1 MVKQPKRIDE
11 CIEQLREAVEELE
24 KFRLIVDTA
33 EDSVI
38 TVDENQEVVYM
49 NRAAE
54 KMFGYA
60 QEELLG
66 RDMSPLVP
74 PNLRK
79 SHHSYIE
86 RVIKTGRQH
95 TMGHPLQLEARHRD
109 GSKIPVHLTFS
120 VGRVDDQYLFTAILR
135 DLSEKQG
142 LTEKI
147 KQVETLATVG
157 QMVAT
162 VGHEVRQP
170 LTSIGGFA
178 RQLTKETQLSERA
191 KRKLQIIVD
200 EVARLE
206 RMLGE
211 LNDLSRPVEYNWDET
226 DVGRMLDD
234 VVEGLAPEI
243 TNSGARL
250 SISKDES
257 LRMVM
262 ADKDRL
268 GQVVRNLLVNAIQA
282 GGDEP
287 IIGVN
292 VGTGPEGG
300 VRLQVRDKGPGIA
313 EDTLKQV
320 FKPFFTT
327 KKGGTGL
334 GLAVARRIIGDH
346 DGSIS
351 LENDPQ
357 GGAVATIILPEAP
370 DPNAPQG

>member
-1 MVKQPKRIDE
+1 MDHEPQRIDE
-11 CIEQLREAVEELE
+11 CIDQLREAVQELE

-33 EDSVI
+33 EDAVI
-38 TVDENQEVVYM
+38 TVDENQELVFM

-60 QEELLG
+60 REELLG
-66 RDMSPLVP
+66 HDMSPLIP
-74 PNLRK
+74 AELRK
-79 SHHSYIE
+79 SHHSYID
-86 RVIKTGRQH
+86 RVVKTGRQR
-95 TMGHPLQLEARHRD
+95 TMGHPLQLEAQHRD
-109 GSKIPVHLTFS
+109 GTKLPVHLTFS
-120 VGRVDDQYLFTAILR
+120 VAEVDGQYLFTAIMR

-147 KQVETLATVG
+147 KRAETLAVVG

-178 RQLTKETQLSERA
+178 RQLTKETQLSEHA

-211 LNDLSRPVEYNWDET
+211 LNDLSRPVEYNWNET
-226 DVGRMLDD
+226 DMGQVLDD
-234 VVEGLAPEI
+234 VLEGLAPEI
-243 TNSGARL
+243 TNSGAKL
-250 SISKDES
+250 SISKAEG
-257 LRMVM
+257 LPRVL

-268 GQVVRNLLVNAIQA
+268 GQVVRNLLVNAMQA
-282 GGDEP
+282 SGDEP
-287 IIGVN
+287 VVGIN
-292 VGTGPEGG
+292 VGPGPDGG
-300 VRLQVRDKGPGIA
+300 VQIQVRDRGPGIA
-313 EDTLKQV
+313 PETLKQV

-334 GLAVARRIIGDH
+334 GLAVA
-346 DGSIS
+346 S
-351 LENDPQ
+351 
-357 GGAVATIILPEAP
+357 A
-370 DPNAPQG
+370 